1 MRASEFGMTTSS
13 PLSVRI
19 VVARNVTLTTSPCT
33 VPDGVWNSTQSPMP
47 YCFSAMMNTP
57 PRKSPMRPCAPKPTA
72 AEMTV
77 AGMAAAV
84 SETPIRLSSAMI
96 TTK

>member
-1 MRASEFGMTTSS
+1 MRASEFGTTISS

-19 VVARNVTLTTSPCT
+19 VVARNVMLTTSPCT
-33 VPDGVWNSTQSPMP
+33 VPLGEWNSTQSPMP

-57 PRKSPMRPCAPKPTA
+57 PIRSPMTPCAPKPIA

-77 AGMAAAV
+77 AGIAAAV
-84 SETPIRLSSAMI
+84 SDTPN
-96 TTK
+96 